1 MSRIGKKII
10 QLPKGVKVAV
20 EGSIATVEGPKGKI
34 NCPVPAHISFDIQA
48 ETVQI
53 NRANEDAQTKAYH
66 GLTRALVQNAITG
79 VTEGFKKDL
88 DIVGVGYK
96 AAMDGKKL
104 RLDLGYSH
112 PIFYEIPQ
120 GIQVAVEKL
129 THVTVSGS
137 DRQLVGQVAADI
149 RKYRKPEPYKGKGV
163 MYTGEVIRRKAGKT
177 GK

>member
-1 MSRIGKKII
+1 MSRIGKKHIP
-10 QLPKGVKVAV
+10 LPKGVKVAIQ
-20 EGSIATVEGPKGKI
+20 GSSAMIEGPKGKLT
-34 NCPVPAHISFDIQA
+34 CPVPAHITFDIQA
-48 ETVQI
+48 ETIIIQ
-53 NRANEDAQTKAYH
+53 RANEDAQTKAYH

-96 AAMDGKKL
+96 AALEGKKL

>member
-34 NCPVPAHISFDIQA
+34 NCPVPARISFDIQA
-48 ETVQI
+48 ETIQI

>member
-48 ETVQI
+48 ETIQI

-104 RLDLGYSH
+104 RLDLGYS
-112 PIFYEIPQ
+112 EIPQ

>member
-20 EGSIATVEGPKGKI
+20 QGSIASVEGPKGKI
-34 NCPVPAHISFDIQA
+34 DCPVPALISLDIQA
-48 ETVQI
+48 ETIQI

-66 GLTRALVQNAITG
+66 GLTRALVQNAIMG
-79 VTEGFKKDL
+79 VTKGFKKDL

-120 GIQVAVEKL
+120 GIQVAIEKL
-129 THVTVSGS
+129 THITVSGS

>member
-1 MSRIGKKII
+1 GKKII
-10 QLPKGVKVAV
+10 QLPKGVKVTVQGTLA
-20 EGSIATVEGPKGKI
+20 SVEGPKGKI
-34 NCPVPAHISFDIQA
+34 NCPVPSQISFDIQA
-48 ETVQI
+48 ETIQI

-66 GLTRALVQNAITG
+66 GLVRALVQNAITG
-79 VTEGFKKDL
+79 VTIGFKKDL

-96 AAMDGKKL
+96 AALEGKKL

-112 PIFYEIPQ
+112 PIFYEIPK
-120 GIQVAVEKL
+120 GIEVAVDKL

>member
-1 MSRIGKKII
+1 MSRVGKKII
-10 QLPKGVKVAV
+10 QLPKGVKVTV
-20 EGSIATVEGPKGKI
+20 QGILATVEGPKGKI
-34 NCPVPAHISFDIQA
+34 NCPVPSQISFDIQS
-48 ETVQI
+48 ETIQI

-66 GLTRALVQNAITG
+66 GLVRALVQNAITG
-79 VTEGFKKDL
+79 VTIGFKKDL

-96 AAMDGKKL
+96 AALEGKKL

-120 GIQVAVEKL
+120 GIEVAVEKL

>member
-1 MSRIGKKII
+1 M
-10 QLPKGVKVAV
+10 A
-20 EGSIATVEGPKGKI
+20 
-34 NCPVPAHISFDIQA
+34 
-48 ETVQI
+48 
-53 NRANEDAQTKAYH
+53 
-66 GLTRALVQNAITG
+66 
-79 VTEGFKKDL
+79 
-88 DIVGVGYK
+88 
-96 AAMDGKKL
+96 KKL

>member
-1 MSRIGKKII
+1 
-10 QLPKGVKVAV
+10 
-20 EGSIATVEGPKGKI
+20 
-34 NCPVPAHISFDIQA
+34 
-48 ETVQI
+48 
-53 NRANEDAQTKAYH
+53 
-66 GLTRALVQNAITG
+66 
-79 VTEGFKKDL
+79 
-88 DIVGVGYK
+88 VGVGYK

>member
-1 MSRIGKKII
+1 MSRIGKKIS

-20 EGSIATVEGPKGKI
+20 EGSLATVEGPKGKI

-48 ETVQI
+48 ETIQI

>member
-1 MSRIGKKII
+1 M
-10 QLPKGVKVAV
+10 AV

-96 AAMDGKKL
+96 AAMDGKN
-104 RLDLGYSH
+104 
-112 PIFYEIPQ
+112 F
-120 GIQVAVEKL
+120 
-129 THVTVSGS
+129 VS
-137 DRQLVGQVAADI
+137 I
-149 RKYRKPEPYKGKGV
+149 
-163 MYTGEVIRRKAGKT
+163 
-177 GK
+177 

>member
-20 EGSIATVEGPKGKI
+20 EGSIASVEGPKGKI

-48 ETVQI
+48 ETIQI

>member
-48 ETVQI
+48 ETIQI